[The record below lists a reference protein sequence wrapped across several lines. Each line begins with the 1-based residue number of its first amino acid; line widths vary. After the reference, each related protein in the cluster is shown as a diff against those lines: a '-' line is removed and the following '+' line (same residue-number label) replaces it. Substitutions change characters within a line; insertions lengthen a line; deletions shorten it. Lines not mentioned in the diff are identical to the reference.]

1 MSQAAQPWSPD
12 PKAAPA
18 TVGPEPWSVRLL
30 GVVEAQ
36 GQGRTLN
43 RWPSR
48 AAALLLA
55 RLALAPDRIHP
66 REELVDLLWPGAPL
80 EVGRNRLR
88 QVLSTLKTLLES
100 ETGVRVIEADRHAL
114 RVAPGAMRCDA
125 RDFEQHLRA
134 GHWEWAETLY
144 RGELMPGF
152 YDEWVAEQRG
162 RLAALAERLQWMP
175 RLPAATSNAAP
186 ASRAPAVA
194 PASAAPQ
201 RPGQLPSFWTP
212 VFGTELNAT
221 RLRELVRQ
229 QRLVTVLGAGGSG
242 KTRLASEAARALQE
256 PQAGSP
262 PAAGGPAH
270 AAGQGGVA
278 GGSTFH
284 QVTFV
289 SLVDCTD
296 ADRALDAIATALQ
309 VVGREALKGITQVL
323 SGQRTLLLL
332 DNFEQLV
339 GAADALLLQLLSACD
354 QLHLLVTSRQRL
366 GLDGEQVFELGGLA
380 LPEGPAIGT
389 AAAATDHPQATAPA
403 MALFIDRARA
413 AAPDLALNTSD
424 RAAAAELVRLLSGMP
439 LAIELAA
446 SRMRSLT
453 PSSLL
458 SLLSNGRAPLLDVL
472 SRDTARTGLAQRH
485 HSMRQV
491 LAWSWQQLNPAL
503 MVMMRALSTF
513 AAPASVQTLAGVAE
527 LDLHLAH
534 QRLEQLRDHSLVST
548 AKDERGSLRYALL
561 QPVREYVVERSDA
574 HDLALARQRLRT
586 CMLQFGLSQAARG
599 HLAIADTEAELPQVY
614 AAILGAAA
622 DGPQAEQ
629 QAVHIAV
636 ALSRHWVVDTRAGLP
651 LAVVLA
657 LEAALPAVQ
666 DPVLRCQTLI
676 LLSFSNVLGGA
687 TEKATAQAQQALE
700 WASDARSRAQA
711 LLRLTHAT
719 MFSAQ
724 DQSGVD
730 AYVNEALA
738 LAQSAADR
746 ETQALAL
753 RMRFL
758 VTVNRDNDNV
768 AGESMAFQVQALW
781 EELGHRRNAYSG
793 LMDRATCWIARG
805 RLDEAATA
813 LAACE
818 QVALQ
823 ERFFTGAIMSSWQ
836 LGRVSIRL
844 RQADAALA
852 AFRRCLQGAWDLRRM
867 AYVADA
873 LVLLPAGLAFTGR
886 AEDAARLQGFAV
898 AHWQRQF
905 GTFYHEMKRDVCPTR
920 RWLRQH
926 LGPVR
931 MEALRLEGSC
941 MALVDAVA
949 LGLGSTER

>member
-1 MSQAAQPWSPD
+1 MSQAAHPGSLD
-12 PKAAPA
+12 PKATAA
-18 TVGPEPWSVRLL
+18 MAGPEPWSVRLL
-30 GVVEAQ
+30 GAVEAQ
-36 GQGRTLN
+36 GHGRTLN

-100 ETGVRVIEADRHAL
+100 ETGRLVIEADRHAL
-114 RVAPGAMRCDA
+114 RVVPGALRCDA
-125 RDFEQHLRA
+125 LDFEQQLRA

-152 YDEWVAEQRG
+152 YDEWVAEERG
-162 RLAALAERLQWMP
+162 RLAALSERLQSMP
-175 RLPAATSNAAP
+175 RLPAAPGSTAP
-186 ASRAPAVA
+186 AAASRNT
-194 PASAAPQ
+194 APQ
-201 RPGQLPSFWTP
+201 RAGQLPSFWTP

-221 RLRELVRQ
+221 RLRELVRH

-256 PQAGSP
+256 PQAWSP
-262 PAAGGPAH
+262 PTAEGPVTASGHGGAEGGPA
-270 AAGQGGVA
+270 
-278 GGSTFH
+278 FH

-296 ADRALDAIATALQ
+296 EHRALDAIATALQ
-309 VVGREALKGITQVL
+309 VVGRDALKGITQVL
-323 SGQRTLLLL
+323 AGQRTLLLL

-339 GAADALLLQLLSACD
+339 GAADTLLLQLLGACE

-380 LPEGPAIGT
+380 LPEGPTTGALAAP
-389 AAAATDHPQATAPA
+389 AAADHLQTTAPA
-403 MALFIDRARA
+403 MALFMDRARA
-413 AAPDLALNTSD
+413 AAPDLMLNATE
-424 RAAAAELVRLLSGMP
+424 RAAAAQLVRLLSGMP

-453 PSSLL
+453 PSALLGLL
-458 SLLSNGRAPLLDVL
+458 SDGRAPMLDLL
-472 SRDTARTGLAQRH
+472 SRDSTQTGLAQRH
-485 HSMRQV
+485 NSMRHV
-491 LAWSWQQLNPAL
+491 LAWSWRQLNPAL

-513 AAPASVQTLAGVAE
+513 ATPASVQTLAGVAE
-527 LDLHLAH
+527 LDLHVAH
-534 QRLEQLRDHSLVST
+534 LRLEQLRDHSLVST
-548 AKDERGSLRYALL
+548 AKDEQGSLRYALL

-574 HDLALARQRLRT
+574 HDLALARQRLRA
-586 CMLQFGLSQAARG
+586 CMLQFGLRQAARG
-599 HLAIADTEAELPQVY
+599 HLAIADIEAELPQVY
-614 AAILGAAA
+614 AAIVGAAV

-629 QAVHIAV
+629 QAVQIAV
-636 ALSRHWVVDTRAGLP
+636 ALSRYWVVDTRAGLP
-651 LAVVLA
+651 QAVVLA
-657 LEAALPAVQ
+657 LETALAGVQ
-666 DPVLRCQTLI
+666 DPEQRCQALI
-676 LLSFSNVLGGA
+676 LLSFSNVLGSA
-687 TEKATAQAQQALE
+687 TDKALAQAEQALDL
-700 WASDARSRAQA
+700 ASDARSRAQA
-711 LLRLTHAT
+711 LLRLTHGT
-719 MFSAQ
+719 MFSGR
-724 DQSGVD
+724 DQSVVD
-730 AYVNEALA
+730 AYVTEALA
-738 LAQSAADR
+738 LAQSAGDR
-746 ETQALAL
+746 ETHALAL

-768 AGESMAFQVQALW
+768 AGESMAVQVQALW

-844 RQADAALA
+844 RHADAALA

-898 AHWQRQF
+898 AHWQRHF

-949 LGLGSTER
+949 LGLGSAER